1 MMPDTSAQ
9 PPAATGIPR
18 EVPGTALGRGRPSG
32 WGWGCLSLRP
42 TSASSAACT
51 PPTPQP
57 QQQGPCDIRVT
68 QGRAPGIPSLSL
80 TDTCHLSHPHQPPP
94 PLSPQWEEPS
104 EGLNIPPPRAPLA
117 SGGSSLYLPPRLVAA
132 PPAKAWPKR
141 NNEGPETSQAKGLPL
156 CSPG

>member
-1 MMPDTSAQ
+1 MEQECGGVGGGHVPLLPS
-9 PPAATGIPR
+9 PPAT
-18 EVPGTALGRGRPSG
+18 
-32 WGWGCLSLRP
+32 
-42 TSASSAACT
+42 
-51 PPTPQP
+51 
-57 QQQGPCDIRVT
+57 
-68 QGRAPGIPSLSL
+68 
-80 TDTCHLSHPHQPPP
+80 P

>member
-9 PPAATGIPR
+9 SPATTRIPR

-42 TSASSAACT
+42 TSASSAACK
-51 PPTPQP
+51 PPIPQP

-94 PLSPQWEEPS
+94 LESPVGRAPRRAEYSAPTCSSGLWGLIPLSS
-104 EGLNIPPPRAPLA
+104 SKA
-117 SGGSSLYLPPRLVAA
+117 GGSS
-132 PPAKAWPKR
+132 
-141 NNEGPETSQAKGLPL
+141 TCKGLAKEEQ
-156 CSPG
+156 

>member
-51 PPTPQP
+51 PPTLQP

-68 QGRAPGIPSLSL
+68 QGRARGFQASLSL
-80 TDTCHLSHPHQPPP
+80 TPVTCPIPTSHPPRE
-94 PLSPQWEEPS
+94 SPV
-104 EGLNIPPPRAPLA
+104 GRAPRRAEYSAPMCSPGLWGLIPLFSSKA
-117 SGGSSLYLPPRLVAA
+117 GGSS
-132 PPAKAWPKR
+132 
-141 NNEGPETSQAKGLPL
+141 TCKGLAKEEQ
-156 CSPG
+156 

>member
-1 MMPDTSAQ
+1 MPDTSAQ
-9 PPAATGIPR
+9 SPAATRIPR
-18 EVPGTALGRGRPSG
+18 EVPGIALGRGRPSG

-42 TSASSAACT
+42 TSASSAACK
-51 PPTPQP
+51 PPIPQP

-94 PLSPQWEEPS
+94 LESPVGRAPRRAEYS
-104 EGLNIPPPRAPLA
+104 APRAPLA

-141 NNEGPETSQAKGLPL
+141 NNEGPETPQAKGLPL